1 MLLAGPA
8 LADTVWLD
16 NGDRLSGEIVLM
28 DGGKLALKTRY
39 AGQVLIDWKDIDT
52 ISSDKP
58 QPYRPAGQYSP
69 DGAAATA
76 GGGPG
81 LGGQSRRQA
90 G

>member
-58 QPYRPAGQYSP
+58 PADQ
-69 DGAAATA
+69 AAGRIRAA
-76 GGGPG
+76 
-81 LGGQSRRQA
+81 
-90 G
+90 